1 MGEFYVFVNLSN
13 QITKNNFELT
23 KKIYS
28 KPKVPGALSLF
39 EISRDYLENRLME
52 RDAEE
57 YRKKINPLLPSRT
70 NIFAFGDFNTCKV
83 VSQKYGW
90 NLSEVKTFTLD
101 LGNNFLKVN
110 MEIISFARD
119 LYKKIK
125 LDENQK
131 EKLWAA
137 YWGSHEP
144 LPDEILSF
152 LGIDKLECHWEY
164 IIEGCLTL
172 KDSKIY

>member
-101 LGNNFLKVN
+101 LGNNF
-110 MEIISFARD
+110 F
-119 LYKKIK
+119 
-125 LDENQK
+125 
-131 EKLWAA
+131 
-137 YWGSHEP
+137 
-144 LPDEILSF
+144 
-152 LGIDKLECHWEY
+152 C
-164 IIEGCLTL
+164 
-172 KDSKIY
+172 